1 MGIALLVIDV
11 QKEYMT
17 EHIGTK
23 VYEHTMIYIN
33 ETMKLFR
40 GANCPVIIVRDISEG
55 DGPEYAL
62 VDELKREPSD
72 IEVLKLKGNAFWE
85 THLDQIL
92 KDKGITHVVLSGTA
106 AEHCVLA
113 TYNGALERG
122 YRPMMLQHGVFATHE
137 RGLMDLYWNRPLVS
151 YSALSYMVKK

>member
-11 QKEYMT
+11 QKEYMS
-17 EHIGTK
+17 EHFGTK
-23 VYEHTMIYIN
+23 TYEHTMIYIN

-62 VDELKREPSD
+62 VDELKREPTD

-85 THLDQIL
+85 TNLEQIL
-92 KDKGITHVVLSGTA
+92 KDKDITHVSCRVQPQNT
-106 AEHCVLA
+106 
-113 TYNGALERG
+113 
-122 YRPMMLQHGVFATHE
+122 VFSQPITEQPNVGIAQ
-137 RGLMDLYWNRPLVS
+137 
-151 YSALSYMVKK
+151 